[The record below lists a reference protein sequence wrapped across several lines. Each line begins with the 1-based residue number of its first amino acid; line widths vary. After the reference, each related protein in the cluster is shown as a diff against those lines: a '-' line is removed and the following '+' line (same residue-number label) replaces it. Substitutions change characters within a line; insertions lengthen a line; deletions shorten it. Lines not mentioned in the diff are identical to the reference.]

1 MKTSTAAFCAIVLP
15 AFQLLAGPTPTADK
29 GITLAQ
35 EAAIYQGS
43 FNTGFKANDQY
54 FDANVNI
61 VAPVWSTMG
70 TGGTLGGS
78 VLFIEPYVS
87 WGDNREVA
95 TSLGFGFRHLFNDQ
109 PVSALRKPKKGIA
122 GFWEEGIAIGGNFFV
137 DMLDTESRNQFWQL
151 GVGAEVATRYVE
163 LRGNYYIPTTD
174 RKLAERRVTTEQ
186 RSSSRTRESIQ
197 NDLGNPYDNGT
208 GLLLQDSTTS
218 VVSTTTTTTET
229 FRHIFERYEKG
240 LEGWDVELA
249 VLVPY
254 IDQWTDVKLIG
265 GYMNLRNSPFGPQT
279 GGTGAIKGWKA
290 GVEIRPVP
298 AIALTG
304 MWYED
309 KKFLGADWV
318 VGARME
324 IPFELGE
331 IGDGKTFWS
340 RIGDAF
346 RPRRRHLA
354 ERMAEPVHRQNAA
367 IKTGSSQKETTQSVS
382 TQTTSRVQVLSQTK
396 NQIILGL
403 GPSGTDFQ
411 YIGSGSVTITGNG
424 GGGASTQTLSGRLYV
439 SRSGSATLELDNNT
453 AAILIGNIS
462 QITSSSLSIDPRLT
476 GHSVIVKNNPVPLQ
490 TYTGGSLI
498 LAQQSSSSGNTY
510 SGGVVVNTQPVLN
523 LSGNPGAAYV
533 SNPVL
538 VTSGAGV
545 LAVNPSSQVSV
556 FTGSTF
562 SASTLTIGS
571 SAGLTISNGALVKT
585 GMTLVDGANL
595 VFDQSTQVNGAGG
608 LTLSGVGVNL
618 NSLTSGSAVIVRGG
632 SLSTGTGASSGSAVS
647 FTGII
652 ATVGATTT
660 IGGSTSSNSNT
671 GTLTLSGGSSSTGT
685 GSSIGSTITLGTN
698 SGSAAGTLN
707 LSGASTIT
715 GTATLN
721 VQSASV
727 IQSGTINVG
736 GNVLSLIPATSN

>member
-1 MKTSTAAFCAIVLP
+1 MKTSTSAFCAIFLP
-15 AFQLLAGPTPTADK
+15 ALQLLAGPTPAADK

-35 EAAIYQGS
+35 DAAIYQGS

-54 FDANVNI
+54 FDANVNV

-78 VLFIEPYVS
+78 VLFLEPYVS

-109 PVSALRKPKKGIA
+109 PVSALRKPRKGMT
-122 GFWEEGIAIGGNFFV
+122 GFWDEGIAIGGNFFV
-137 DMLDTESRNQFWQL
+137 DMLDTEAKNQFWQL
-151 GVGAEVATRYVE
+151 GVGAEIATRYVE

-186 RSSSRTRESIQ
+186 RSRSRSQQSIQ
-197 NDLGNPYDNGT
+197 NDLGNPYDNGS
-208 GLLLQDSTTS
+208 GLLLQDNTTS

-346 RPRRRHLA
+346 HPRRRHLA
-354 ERMAEPVHRQNAA
+354 ERMAEPVHRQNSA
-367 IKTGSSQKETTQSVS
+367 IKTGNSQKETTKTVS
-382 TQTTSRVQVLSQTK
+382 TQTTSHVQVLSQTRT
-396 NQIILGL
+396 QIILGVA
-403 GPSGTDFQ
+403 PSGTNFQ
-411 YIGSGSVTITGNG
+411 YSQSGTFNVAGAG
-424 GGGASTQTLSGRLYV
+424 AGGATQTIQGSLYV
-439 SRSGSATLELDNNT
+439 NGA
-453 AAILIGNIS
+453 G
-462 QITSSSLSIDPRLT
+462 Q
-476 GHSVIVKNNPVPLQ
+476 SVIVDNGGHYFFQNQGAAITVSSVSNTAPPSQTVLPLPDN
-490 TYTGGSLI
+490 TVGLI
-498 LAQQSSSSGNTY
+498 LQA
-510 SGGVVVNTQPVLN
+510 
-523 LSGNPGAAYV
+523 
-533 SNPVL
+533 
-538 VTSGAGV
+538 TSGAGTNATPNSNTTTV
-545 LAVNPSSQVSV
+545 
-556 FTGSTF
+556 GSNT
-562 SASTLTIGS
+562 
-571 SAGLTISNGALVKT
+571 
-585 GMTLVDGANL
+585 
-595 VFDQSTQVNGAGG
+595 
-608 LTLSGVGVNL
+608 LTLSGSQSFNPASSLIPIYL
-618 NSLTSGSAVIVRGG
+618 NSTGQLTLTSGSSSASSGNGGVTINGG
-632 SLSTGTGASSGSAVS
+632 SLSTGTGSSSGAAITL
-647 FTGII
+647 TGI
-652 ATVGATTT
+652 TTSGGVT
-660 IGGSTSSNSNT
+660 INNVLTQNT
-671 GTLTLSGGSSSTGT
+671 GTPLNIVTAGTITNNGVLTIASGSLNFPSSGVPAGFTAINVTGSTG
-685 GSSIGSTITLGTN
+685 ITINGQSVPFGNYPITN
-698 SGSAAGTLN
+698 N
-707 LSGASTIT
+707 
-715 GTATLN
+715 
-721 VQSASV
+721 
-727 IQSGTINVG
+727 TINVG